1 MLACGQKQCHLVTCK
16 YLVEVLKTCTCTLCV
31 LKKMLSKYQVVSVVL
46 EGVLVV
52 YKGKDRV
59 DIVVSG
65 FDDNKGFSGF
75 QGRGHSGKK
84 LSAVVGES
92 LSY

>member
-1 MLACGQKQCHLVTCK
+1 M
-16 YLVEVLKTCTCTLCV
+16 
-31 LKKMLSKYQVVSVVL
+31 
-46 EGVLVV
+46 
-52 YKGKDRV
+52 
-59 DIVVSG
+59 VSG

-84 LSAVVGES
+84 LLAVVGES